1 MKPVIALAGRSNVG
15 KSTLFN
21 FLTRSKDA
29 LVADRPGLTRDRIYG
44 ITRQFG
50 NRYIVVDTGGIE
62 PPEGSDQK
70 DSLHLSVASQ
80 AWQAV
85 EEADMVFF
93 MVDGLQGLVPQDQE
107 VFAELRRSGQKVFV
121 LVNKADMEP
130 AHLLASDFSGLGA
143 KDVFEVSA
151 RTGKGVGEVLAA
163 ADKLFPLQQGQS
175 GEDNE
180 GVIRVA
186 IAGRPNVGKSTLA
199 NALLDEERFITSDV
213 PGTTRDSISVRMEK
227 SGTVFELIDTAGV
240 RRRSRV
246 HDMIEKFSVVKT
258 LQAIEAAHVVILMLD
273 GTQEFAEQ
281 DARLAGTI
289 LDSGRA
295 LVVAINKTDACSRED
310 HKRIQKGLDLKFGF
324 LDFAER
330 QLVSARKKEGISKL
344 MQAVTRAHAAAS
356 IRVNTPAL
364 TRLLEEALESFQ
376 PPLVRGQRIRLKY
389 ATQAGICP
397 PTFVLYGNQ
406 IGRIP
411 GSYKRYLENYFRK
424 ALKLTGTPVQLVFRQ
439 PDNPYAGR
447 RNTLTPRQQ
456 RTRRRLHKKN
466 R

>member
-1 MKPVIALAGRSNVG
+1 M
-15 KSTLFN
+15 
-21 FLTRSKDA
+21 
-29 LVADRPGLTRDRIYG
+29 ADRPGLTRDRIYG
-44 ITRQFG
+44 VTHRFD

-62 PPEGSDQK
+62 PLEDPDRK
-70 DSLHLSVASQ
+70 DSLRLSIASQ
-80 AWQAV
+80 TWQAV
-85 EEADMVFF
+85 EEADAVFF

-121 LVNKADMEP
+121 LVNKIDTEP
-130 AHLLASDFSGLGA
+130 AHLLASDFFRLGA

-151 RTGKGVGEVLAA
+151 RTGKGVGEVFAA
-163 ADKLFPLQQGQS
+163 VATLYPSQPNLPA
-175 GEDNE
+175 EDDQ

-186 IAGRPNVGKSTLA
+186 ITGKPNVGKSTLA

-213 PGTTRDSISVRMEK
+213 PGTTRDSVSVRMEK

-289 LDSGRA
+289 LESGRA

-310 HKRIQKGLDLKFGF
+310 HKKIQRGLDLKLGF
-324 LDFAER
+324 LGFAEQQR
-330 QLVSARKKEGISKL
+330 VSARKKEGIAKL
-344 MQAVTRAHAAAS
+344 MQAVTRAYAAAS
-356 IRVNTPAL
+356 IHVNTSTL
-364 TRLLEEALESFQ
+364 TRLLEEALENFQ

-389 ATQAGICP
+389 ATQAATCP

-424 ALKLTGTPVQLVFRQ
+424 ALQLTGTPVQLIFRQ

-456 RTRRRLHKKN
+456 RTRRRLERKN
-466 R
+466 K

>member
-1 MKPVIALAGRSNVG
+1 MKPVIALVGRSNVG

-29 LVADRPGLTRDRIYG
+29 LVADQPGLTRDRIHG
-44 ITRQFG
+44 VTRRFD

-62 PPEGSDQK
+62 PRE
-70 DSLHLSVASQ
+70 DSGGEDGLRLSIASQ
-80 AWQAV
+80 AWRAV
-85 EEADMVFF
+85 EEADLVFF
-93 MVDGLQGLVPQDQE
+93 MVDGIQGFVPQDQE
-107 VFAELRRSGQKVFV
+107 VFAELRRNGHRTFV
-121 LVNKADMEP
+121 LVNKTDTEA
-130 AHLLASDFSGLGA
+130 AHMLASDFSGLGA

-151 RTGKGVGEVLAA
+151 RTGRGISEVLAA
-163 ADKLFPLQQGQS
+163 ADKLFPPPQELT
-175 GEDNE
+175 GEDDE

-213 PGTTRDSISVRMEK
+213 PGTTRDSIAVRMQM

-273 GTQEFAEQ
+273 ATQDFAEQ
-281 DARLAGTI
+281 DARLAGSI
-289 LDSGRA
+289 LDTGRA
-295 LVVAINKTDACSRED
+295 LVVAINKTDACTWED
-310 HKRIQKGLDLKFGF
+310 FGSIRKGLDLKLRF

-330 QLVSARKKEGISKL
+330 QLVSARNRQGIGKL
-344 MQAVTRAHAAAS
+344 MQAVIRAHAAAS
-356 IRVNTPAL
+356 IRVSTPEL
-364 TRLLEEALESFQ
+364 TRLLQEALERFQ
-376 PPLVRGQRIRLKY
+376 PPLIRGQRIRLKY
-389 ATQAGICP
+389 ATQTGTFP
-397 PTFVLYGNQ
+397 PTFTMYGNQ
-406 IGRIP
+406 IRRIP

-424 ALKLTGTPVQLVFRQ
+424 ALQLTGTPVQLVFKQ
-439 PDNPYAGR
+439 PENPYAGR

-456 RTRRRLHKKN
+456 RTRRRLQKKN
-466 R
+466 